1 MKGFNRTWG
10 WGCDWKCCCTRFML
24 IFKKEYWRCTMQCLV
39 SFICTE
45 PFFCWLLFLFSLR
58 CSNSDFRYSFAKII
72 FGSASL
78 SVLKLSH
85 NCATP
90 LVARCGCWCK
100 QMPLTEMVSW
110 AGAWAWFL
118 TVPSPSS
125 GPREE
130 DRSYSRP
137 LLSPKPLSRK
147 YLTWEEP
154 WTLISANQVSV
165 WRLTMRNLYT
175 SLR

>member
-1 MKGFNRTWG
+1 MYNAVLSFFLSALSPSFA
-10 WGCDWKCCCTRFML
+10 GCF
-24 IFKKEYWRCTMQCLV
+24 F
-39 SFICTE
+39 SFHSVAQIQT
-45 PFFCWLLFLFSLR
+45 
-58 CSNSDFRYSFAKII
+58 RYSFAKII
-72 FGSASL
+72 FGSSSL

-85 NCATP
+85 NCAIP

-110 AGAWAWFL
+110 AGAWAWFP

-147 YLTWEEP
+147 YLTWGEP